1 MSHKLLQRSVSSR
14 HTNTRLH
21 AHKLNNVKTLNR
33 PIHRSSMNRY
43 TRTNAIDNDIVS
55 VSYTVGKYITLF
67 TFFYTSLNYF
77 LYKKI
82 REDNEDNEE

>member
-1 MSHKLLQRSVSSR
+1 
-14 HTNTRLH
+14 
-21 AHKLNNVKTLNR
+21 
-33 PIHRSSMNRY
+33 MNRY